1 MAAGGRLMLKIV
13 AAALALYSAFLI
25 QTSLPHLPSRIPVH
39 FNLAGQ
45 PNGWG
50 SPNTLWVLLG
60 FQVLVTAVMLSMSV
74 LGRRFPQS
82 VNLGTK
88 RLGDFTPEQRER
100 VWPLLDQM
108 AGWMGVAT
116 SLFFVYL
123 IRESIRA
130 AESPNP
136 QFHSGWVPLVFAGG
150 MAGLAIYFVSR
161 INREAQFPQL

>member
-1 MAAGGRLMLKIV
+1 MARIV
-13 AAALALYSAFLI
+13 AAVLAIYSFFLI
-25 QTSLPHLPSRIPVH
+25 QSSIPRLPARIPTH
-39 FNLAGQ
+39 FNMSGE

-50 SPNTLWVLLG
+50 PPHMLWLLLA
-60 FQVLVTAVMLSMSV
+60 FQVLLAVLMLSISFW
-74 LGRRFPQS
+74 GRRFPGS
-82 VNLGTK
+82 VHLGT
-88 RLGDFTPEQRER
+88 RSLRDFTPEQRER

-136 QFHSGWVPLVFAGG
+136 QFHSGRAPLVFAGA

-161 INREAQFPQL
+161 INREAQFPQA

>member
-1 MAAGGRLMLKIV
+1 MQKLV

-25 QTSLPHLPSRIPVH
+25 QASLPSLPSRIPVH
-39 FNLAGQ
+39 FNAAGQ

-60 FQVLVTAVMLSMSV
+60 FQVLVTGLMLSMSAW
-74 LGRRFPQS
+74 GRRFPGS
-82 VNLGTK
+82 VHLGTR
-88 RLGDFTPEQRER
+88 RLGDFTPQQRER

-116 SLFFVYL
+116 SLFFVFI

-130 AESPNP
+130 AQSSNP
-136 QFHSGWVPLVFAGG
+136 RFHAGWATALFVGA
-150 MAGLAIYFVSR
+150 MAGVSIYYLWR
-161 INREAQFPQL
+161 INRVARSES